1 MRRGGTA
8 GAGKGAAA
16 AADDDAA
23 RKRFGNAK
31 SISSAQFQ
39 DDAAGS
45 NDFEN
50 QARFLA
56 EQDSQLAYALVA
68 QTAYAILFKCVSLC
82 LSSSESSWHYKG
94 SQQPQRVGGFQG

>member
-1 MRRGGTA
+1 MRRGGAA
-8 GAGKGAAA
+8 GAAKGAAAAA

-45 NDFEN
+45 NDYEN
-50 QARFLA
+50 QVWALA
-56 EQDSQLAYALVA
+56 EQETHQASAFLALAGPALLYRPPLLLQLVA
-68 QTAYAILFKCVSLC
+68 
-82 LSSSESSWHYKG
+82 
-94 SQQPQRVGGFQG
+94 PM